1 MDTRHLKHFVAVAE
15 LKHFT
20 QAARELHI
28 AQPALSMSIKKF
40 EQQLGVELFRRD
52 DRHVSLT
59 NEGKVLY
66 QHAKRVL
73 QQIDDAKL
81 AIDELRGL
89 EKGEVRLGAPSMM
102 GSYFFPQVLM
112 AFKTHYPNLKITL
125 VDAGTRSI
133 RQMLLE
139 GELDI
144 GVIDGQNVPEDL
156 ETDYLSDEEMVAVVG
171 LEHDIS
177 NRESISFEEF
187 FDHELVMF
195 KPGYFHR
202 DFVEDKARLY
212 KRDIKF
218 SFETNLLPLILSI
231 VKHEFAIT
239 ALLKLVT
246 ENETDVVAVP
256 FDNPV
261 RIRLSLAWRKNG
273 YLSIADR
280 TFIEFVKQYV

>member
-15 LKHFT
+15 FKHFT

-40 EQQLGVELFRRD
+40 EQQLGVELFRRH

-59 NEGKVLY
+59 EEGNVLY
-66 QHAKRVL
+66 QYAKRVL
-73 QQIDDAKL
+73 QHIDDAKL

-112 AFKTHYPNLKITL
+112 AFKAHYPNLKITL
-125 VDAGTRSI
+125 IDAGTRSI
-133 RQMLLE
+133 RQMLLD
-139 GELDI
+139 GDLDI
-144 GVIDGQNVPEDL
+144 GVIDDHDVPDDL

-171 LEHDIS
+171 PEHKIA
-177 NRESISFEEF
+177 NQEYISFEEF
-187 FDHELVMF
+187 FNHELVMF
-195 KPGYFHR
+195 KSGYFHR

-212 KRDIKF
+212 ERDIKL
-218 SFETNLLPLILSI
+218 SFETNLLPLILSV

-246 ENETDVVAVP
+246 DNEADVVAIP
-256 FDNPV
+256 FDDPV
-261 RIRLSLAWRKNG
+261 HIRLSLAWRRNG

-280 TFIEFVKQYV
+280 TFIDFVKQYV

>member
-1 MDTRHLKHFVAVAE
+1 METRHLKHFVVVAE

-20 QAARELHI
+20 QAARALHI

-40 EQQLGVELFRRD
+40 EQQLGVELFRRG

-73 QQIDDAKL
+73 QHIEDAKL
-81 AIDELRGL
+81 AINELRGL
-89 EKGEVRLGAPSMM
+89 EKGDVRLGAPSMM
-102 GSYFFPQVLM
+102 GSYFFPQILM
-112 AFKTHYPNLKITL
+112 GFKAHYPNLKITL
-125 VDAGTRSI
+125 IDAGTRSI

-144 GVIDGQNVPEDL
+144 GVIDGHDVPDDL

-171 LEHDIS
+171 AEHEMS
-177 NRESISFEEF
+177 AQSSICFEEF

-202 DFVEDKARLY
+202 NFVEEKARLCN
-212 KRDIKF
+212 KDIKF
-218 SFETNLLPLILSI
+218 SFETNLLPLILSV

-246 ENETDVVAVP
+246 DNESDLVAIP
-256 FDNPV
+256 FEDPV
-261 RIRLSLAWRKNG
+261 HIRLSLAWRKNG

-280 TFIEFVKQYV
+280 AFIEFVKQYV